1 MNDVKILARLTRD
14 PEVRFING
22 GTAVCKV
29 GIAYNER
36 FKGQDGE
43 WKERGNFFDVTIW
56 GKRGEAFAKF
66 HRKGSQALFEGS
78 LRYEQWDDKQ
88 TGQKRSR
95 VYISAHAWH
104 FVGPKSNGREGLDQG
119 GGYEETI
126 APSGSYAQRDAGFT
140 PDAPSSFQPQ
150 TFVDDIDDTPF

>member
-1 MNDVKILARLTRD
+1 MNACQIIGRLTRD
-14 PEVRFING
+14 PELRYLNN

-36 FKGQDGE
+36 FKAADGE

-66 HRKGSQALFEGS
+66 HKKGSQACFEGS

-88 TGQKRSR
+88 TGAKRSR

-104 FVGPKSNGREGLDQG
+104 FVGAKPNGSEAPEQGAFDAQSDSVFAPQRE
-119 GGYEETI
+119 
-126 APSGSYAQRDAGFT
+126 AGFT
-140 PDAPSSFQPQ
+140 ADSPMP
-150 TFVDDIDDTPF
+150 TDIDDTPF